1 MENALLAVVMEHKQ
15 TWRCSAKLMMH
26 LKSTVKKRRVLV
38 TAILEIV
45 HVSNIHHISSHYIS
59 FFKSIDVNF
68 LQCSK
73 CICVLLQ
80 EPRDG
85 WIGVSGQ
92 TVIWKTEK
100 LQHAGKIRMTHQKPH
115 EPGFV
120 SRRHQ
125 KQRNCVT
132 QKQGIARPCQYAHL
146 VRSLYFIV
154 L

>member
-1 MENALLAVVMEHKQ
+1 MGNALLAVVMERKQ

-45 HVSNIHHISSHYIS
+45 HVSNIRHISSHYIYR
-59 FFKSIDVNF
+59 KSIGVHF
-68 LQCSK
+68 IQCSK
-73 CICVLLQ
+73 CVCVLLQ

-85 WIGVSGQ
+85 RTGVRGQ
-92 TVIWKTEK
+92 TAIWKTTA
-100 LQHAGKIRMTHQKPH
+100 LQNAGKIRKTHQKPH

-146 VRSLYFIV
+146 VRLVYFIV
-154 L
+154 S